1 MECPKC
7 HKSVDDDD
15 IFCPNCDTRLRPDK
29 NTSIMKRFKKQ
40 NKPLNVEIVGEKK
53 HKLSENKL
61 KLILITVAVV
71 LLVVLVVLIV
81 VNIISGK
88 GENTAESISEY
99 IGVDVANAQK
109 KLDMHFKDESAFQG
123 VNNALNFDYIIESD
137 DSVNVDGINYPEW
150 AALVTVDDEE
160 RIQTVKYSNFKVLK
174 NNANGEKKSKAINL
188 DKFEQGAKWSSLSDA
203 IDLEYYGIVW
213 SKDTKNYIYRYWY
226 ENDAGDDQPV
236 VLNVT
241 FDTDN
246 KYLYYSST
254 LIYPEYL

>member
-1 MECPKC
+1 MFFTADRLLSAVFRLLTFYRDYGILVLKKCANARMLQKGVVFMECPKC

-53 HKLSENKL
+53 HKLSESKL

-99 IGVDVANAQK
+99 IGVDVAKAQK
-109 KLDMHFKDESAFQG
+109 KLDMHFKDESAFQ
-123 VNNALNFDYIIESD
+123 
-137 DSVNVDGINYPEW
+137 
-150 AALVTVDDEE
+150 
-160 RIQTVKYSNFKVLK
+160 
-174 NNANGEKKSKAINL
+174 
-188 DKFEQGAKWSSLSDA
+188 
-203 IDLEYYGIVW
+203 
-213 SKDTKNYIYRYWY
+213 
-226 ENDAGDDQPV
+226 
-236 VLNVT
+236 
-241 FDTDN
+241 
-246 KYLYYSST
+246 
-254 LIYPEYL
+254 

>member
-1 MECPKC
+1 MFFTADRLLSAVFRLLTFYRDYGILVLKKCANARMLQKGVVFMECPKC

-53 HKLSENKL
+53 HKLSESKL

-99 IGVDVANAQK
+99 IGVDVAKAQK
-109 KLDMHFKDESAFQG
+109 KLDMHFKDE
-123 VNNALNFDYIIESD
+123 
-137 DSVNVDGINYPEW
+137 
-150 AALVTVDDEE
+150 
-160 RIQTVKYSNFKVLK
+160 
-174 NNANGEKKSKAINL
+174 
-188 DKFEQGAKWSSLSDA
+188 
-203 IDLEYYGIVW
+203 
-213 SKDTKNYIYRYWY
+213 
-226 ENDAGDDQPV
+226 
-236 VLNVT
+236 
-241 FDTDN
+241 
-246 KYLYYSST
+246 
-254 LIYPEYL
+254 

>member
-1 MECPKC
+1 MFFTADRLLSAVFRLLTFYRDYGILVLKKCANARMLQKGVVFMECPKC

-53 HKLSENKL
+53 HKLSESKL

-99 IGVDVANAQK
+99 IGVDVAKAQK
-109 KLDMHFKDESAFQG
+109 KLIGASAVGFSTVIILQLLTSSIIMFSLG
-123 VNNALNFDYIIESD
+123 IIGFYLSKIYEEIKQRPRYIIRD
-137 DSVNVDGINYPEW
+137 IIRK
-150 AALVTVDDEE
+150 DDEE
-160 RIQTVKYSNFKVLK
+160 KK
-174 NNANGEKKSKAINL
+174 NG
-188 DKFEQGAKWSSLSDA
+188 
-203 IDLEYYGIVW
+203 
-213 SKDTKNYIYRYWY
+213 KD
-226 ENDAGDDQPV
+226 
-236 VLNVT
+236 
-241 FDTDN
+241 
-246 KYLYYSST
+246 
-254 LIYPEYL
+254 

>member
-1 MECPKC
+1 M
-7 HKSVDDDD
+7 
-15 IFCPNCDTRLRPDK
+15 
-29 NTSIMKRFKKQ
+29 
-40 NKPLNVEIVGEKK
+40 
-53 HKLSENKL
+53 
-61 KLILITVAVV
+61 
-71 LLVVLVVLIV
+71 LVVLIV

-99 IGVDVANAQK
+99 IGVDVAKAQK

-188 DKFEQGAKWSSLSDA
+188 DKFEQGAKWSGLSDA

-246 KYLYYSST
+246 KYLYYSSM

>member
-15 IFCPNCDTRLRPDK
+15 IFCPNCDTRLRPEK

-53 HKLSENKL
+53 HKLSESKL

-99 IGVDVANAQK
+99 IGVDVAKAQK

-160 RIQTVKYSNFKVLK
+160 RIQTVK
-174 NNANGEKKSKAINL
+174 
-188 DKFEQGAKWSSLSDA
+188 D
-203 IDLEYYGIVW
+203 
-213 SKDTKNYIYRYWY
+213 
-226 ENDAGDDQPV
+226 
-236 VLNVT
+236 
-241 FDTDN
+241 
-246 KYLYYSST
+246 
-254 LIYPEYL
+254 

>member
-53 HKLSENKL
+53 KHKLSEGKL

-99 IGVDVANAQK
+99 IGVDVAKAQK

-150 AALVTVDDEE
+150 AAFVTVDDEE

-174 NNANGEKKSKAINL
+174 NNANGEKK
-188 DKFEQGAKWSSLSDA
+188 E
-203 IDLEYYGIVW
+203 
-213 SKDTKNYIYRYWY
+213 
-226 ENDAGDDQPV
+226 
-236 VLNVT
+236 
-241 FDTDN
+241 
-246 KYLYYSST
+246 
-254 LIYPEYL
+254 

>member
-1 MECPKC
+1 MFFTADRLLSAVLRLLTFYRDYGILVLKRCANARMLQKGVVFMECPKC

-53 HKLSENKL
+53 HKLSESKL

-99 IGVDVANAQK
+99 IGVDVAKAQK

-174 NNANGEKKSKAINL
+174 NNANGEKRVKL
-188 DKFEQGAKWSSLSDA
+188 
-203 IDLEYYGIVW
+203 
-213 SKDTKNYIYRYWY
+213 
-226 ENDAGDDQPV
+226 
-236 VLNVT
+236 
-241 FDTDN
+241 
-246 KYLYYSST
+246 ST
-254 LIYPEYL
+254 LISLNKVQSGVACQIP